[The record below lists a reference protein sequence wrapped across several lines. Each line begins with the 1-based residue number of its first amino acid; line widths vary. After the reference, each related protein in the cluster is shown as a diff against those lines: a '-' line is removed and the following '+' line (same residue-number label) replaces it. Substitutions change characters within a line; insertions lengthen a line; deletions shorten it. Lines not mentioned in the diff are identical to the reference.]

1 MGAQAY
7 RLRRK
12 RVLRA
17 ERRRAG
23 QKLEQV
29 AAVRGVR
36 QLTERSLVRQPALSV
51 RVLGVLSF
59 GRFSDDRC
67 VENENTQGSEIILRA

>member
-1 MGAQAY
+1 MILRRTPEEPPPTADCRRGVGAQAY

-17 ERRRAG
+17 ERRRAS

-51 RVLGVLSF
+51 RVFVWGF
-59 GRFSDDRC
+59 
-67 VENENTQGSEIILRA
+67 